1 MRPEDGKGC
10 AKRTSVQIIVF
21 NPKARMGLLTA
32 SLVVCQAQRALAGDE
47 AVSGSRFTRRARLGP
62 RDRAD
67 AQLSVGERVNLFSG
81 EPDALA
87 ALVRLDERGVKTEQ
101 DAASEAPAEERVGNR

>member
-32 SLVVCQAQRALAGDE
+32 SLVVCQAQRALAGDS
-47 AVSGSRFTRRARLGP
+47 AVSVGRLHDVMG
-62 RDRAD
+62 
-67 AQLSVGERVNLFSG
+67 
-81 EPDALA
+81 
-87 ALVRLDERGVKTEQ
+87 LVRLTPRTHSFPWEN
-101 DAASEAPAEERVGNR
+101 S